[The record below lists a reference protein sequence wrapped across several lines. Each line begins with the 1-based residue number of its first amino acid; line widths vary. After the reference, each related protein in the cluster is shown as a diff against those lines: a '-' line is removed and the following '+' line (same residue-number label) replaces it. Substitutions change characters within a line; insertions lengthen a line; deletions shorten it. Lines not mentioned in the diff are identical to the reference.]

1 MIDMKQ
7 AMDLNEYEKRK
18 EVRVKSQLYF
28 KAITKVMEEKNRQQ
42 QVIEEKIRKQQ
53 NYLQF

>member
-7 AMDLNEYEKRK
+7 VMDLNEYEKRK

-28 KAITKVMEEKNRQQ
+28 KAITKVMEEKNRKQ
-42 QVIEEKIRKQQ
+42 QVIEEKITDH
-53 NYLQF
+53 F